1 MINKLHSISEF
12 NNIIG
17 KYDNNNV
24 VLKDLSLNTM
34 FLLEGVNLLTSN
46 SDKYEEYSSIVIS
59 FLKSIT
65 DDFNVSIFIKKS
77 INNEIYEDK
86 IPNNISNKII
96 NIHNQHIKNS
106 YKIRYYISLTTKPS
120 KKTDTLIINNLS
132 RKILVKLEK
141 FNIIRLNS
149 DEIISFWASYSNLRD
164 TKIKNKKLGSLA
176 DSYINSNLE
185 VKNNYIV
192 SYNGKDTNYMKMISI
207 KEYDSEHIDSNF
219 INDFI
224 KSDFEF
230 LICQNIQYINKEKF
244 LSFLEKKITT
254 SVEYVRDELEE
265 FKAEVQTDRQS
276 VFQYTFS
283 VMLTSN
289 NLDILNK
296 NTNSA
301 TNLFEVYNLSNVIET
316 YNLLTLYLSYFPNQ
330 QTFNTRLRKQSST
343 LISLYNLY
351 PNNHKGFSKNEFGN
365 KEVAVFKTNNLTN
378 YKFNFHINDKPKA
391 LGHTIVVA
399 FTGSGK
405 TTLMSYLT
413 MCLQKYDDLNILGF
427 DKLQGMYNFC
437 NLLGGKY
444 SDINQE
450 FSLNPFSLEN
460 TKENKDFLLKFLKI
474 MGDIKDSE
482 ATEINSIKK
491 CIDLIFTNK
500 EEFNEEISLTLFLN
514 SLEETEK
521 DNLSIRFEHYRN
533 SIFDNNICSLEF
545 DTQLNILG
553 MDSILKDKKMASLT
567 SLYISHKLKETSQKS
582 NKNFFIFYDELKDY
596 LNNNEVS
603 KIIVEQLVESRKIG
617 GVISVAVQNLD
628 FFDELDNKDTILDN
642 FGQYIVFPTSSQE
655 ALGRLKEHFMLSKN
669 EIDFLQSTDPSE
681 YKVLLKNKVTQESII
696 LDVGL
701 SHLSK
706 YLKVFDSDSNLV
718 NKLKSLKEQGSNFR
732 EIFLKD

>member
-1 MINKLHSISEF
+1 
-12 NNIIG
+12 
-17 KYDNNNV
+17 
-24 VLKDLSLNTM
+24 
-34 FLLEGVNLLTSN
+34 
-46 SDKYEEYSSIVIS
+46 
-59 FLKSIT
+59 
-65 DDFNVSIFIKKS
+65 
-77 INNEIYEDK
+77 
-86 IPNNISNKII
+86 
-96 NIHNQHIKNS
+96 
-106 YKIRYYISLTTKPS
+106 
-120 KKTDTLIINNLS
+120 
-132 RKILVKLEK
+132 
-141 FNIIRLNS
+141 
-149 DEIISFWASYSNLRD
+149 
-164 TKIKNKKLGSLA
+164 
-176 DSYINSNLE
+176 
-185 VKNNYIV
+185 
-192 SYNGKDTNYMKMISI
+192 MKMISI
-207 KEYDSEHIDSNF
+207 KEYDSEYIDSNF

-283 VMLTSN
+283 VILTSN

-450 FSLNPFSLEN
+450 F
-460 TKENKDFLLKFLKI
+460 
-474 MGDIKDSE
+474 
-482 ATEINSIKK
+482 
-491 CIDLIFTNK
+491 
-500 EEFNEEISLTLFLN
+500 
-514 SLEETEK
+514 
-521 DNLSIRFEHYRN
+521 
-533 SIFDNNICSLEF
+533 
-545 DTQLNILG
+545 
-553 MDSILKDKKMASLT
+553 
-567 SLYISHKLKETSQKS
+567 
-582 NKNFFIFYDELKDY
+582 
-596 LNNNEVS
+596 
-603 KIIVEQLVESRKIG
+603 
-617 GVISVAVQNLD
+617 
-628 FFDELDNKDTILDN
+628 
-642 FGQYIVFPTSSQE
+642 
-655 ALGRLKEHFMLSKN
+655 
-669 EIDFLQSTDPSE
+669 
-681 YKVLLKNKVTQESII
+681 
-696 LDVGL
+696 
-701 SHLSK
+701 
-706 YLKVFDSDSNLV
+706 
-718 NKLKSLKEQGSNFR
+718 
-732 EIFLKD
+732 